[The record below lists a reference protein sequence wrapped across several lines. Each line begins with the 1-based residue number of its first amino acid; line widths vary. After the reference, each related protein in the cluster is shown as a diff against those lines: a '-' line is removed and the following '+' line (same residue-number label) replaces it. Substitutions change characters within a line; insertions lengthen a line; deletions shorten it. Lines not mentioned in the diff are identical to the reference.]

1 MAEFIP
7 SGIVQFGQYQ
17 QGPTLEEVAPQL
29 LSVGEWASK
38 EIASKFSSRLRSIG
52 SDTVNDLIMFTAS
65 RLPYP
70 TGYLVLTHGEYKKLL
85 EKKRKAEPMP
95 EWVQKIVMPLVNPA
109 IEGATDELKK
119 RIDIVT
125 PRITATISI
134 LVLTLI
140 GIGATLGVVL
150 TRKRK

>member
-1 MAEFIP
+1 
-7 SGIVQFGQYQ
+7 
-17 QGPTLEEVAPQL
+17 
-29 LSVGEWASK
+29 
-38 EIASKFSSRLRSIG
+38 
-52 SDTVNDLIMFTAS
+52 
-65 RLPYP
+65 
-70 TGYLVLTHGEYKKLL
+70 
-85 EKKRKAEPMP
+85 
-95 EWVQKIVMPLVNPA
+95 MPLVNPA

-140 GIGATLGVVL
+140 GIGATLGVIL